1 MEGENGASLYYTM
14 NESERKPREN
24 VVEEEEE
31 EEKKGEKKEEEEE
44 KKEGEDEEK
53 EEEEMRDEN
62 RSTLYYTMNESESK
76 QNEKK
81 EKMKRKEEK
90 EVEDTST
97 NIIIYMGREGEEE
110 GEEDNDDDEGE
121 GSDSQQIPL
130 MTAKRRKSERERER
144 ESEGSDSQHIPLM
157 TAKRKERERERE
169 SEREGSDSQQIPLM
183 TANRRERESEREGS
197 DSQHIPL
204 MTAKRKESE
213 SERERESTQVALDGG
228 WAWIIAL
235 ASFTVMFVGAIPG
248 VSFGIIFSRFLLDL
262 GTSSTLTAWIFSL
275 GLSLSG
281 ILNFLAGPLVDEFGW
296 RAVCF
301 VSTLVLGL
309 GYIISAFAT
318 SAWLLLFSFSVVV
331 GCMIEIPMTTV
342 SLIIP
347 LYFARWR
354 NLACSFVMSGAS
366 MSQIVMPLVI
376 TGLQEEYGFR
386 GATLIIGAIAFN
398 GCVAAMV
405 LHPPQW
411 HQSRESSSSIVTT
424 KESSSFVTKES
435 SSLATKE
442 SSSLAT
448 KESSSIATKE
458 SSSLAT
464 KESSS
469 LATKESSFTTK
480 ELSSLATKESSS
492 LATKES
498 SLPTTKESSSIVTTR
513 HHSTTN
519 NNKPPL
525 TTTTT
530 TNKLSNNIINN
541 KPPPLSLTTNKSP
554 PSTTTNNHNNK
565 PNSSSSSLT
574 RLLTTTTQQM
584 RYMRSHS
591 IVLTGLALGNMYVV
605 LYNFFTLVPF
615 AMKQAGFTQ
624 LEASY
629 CMGVS
634 GLCNLVCRILTG
646 ILSWFP
652 NVRIS
657 LVFSFGSFIAS
668 VGIIGFSVVESLVW
682 RAITLSMCGAGYGL
696 ASSTFYLVIIELVGL
711 SLMSPTLCIAGFIM
725 GLQYIVMGPVA
736 GLIRD
741 WSESYTVSLFFCAG
755 CLLVSS
761 ILVFILPNILAH
773 ERRTKPTT
781 TTTTTTTIAA

>member
-31 EEKKGEKKEEEEE
+31 EKKGGKEEKKEEEE
-44 KKEGEDEEK
+44 KGEDEEK

-81 EKMKRKEEK
+81 EKMKEEEEKEEK

-121 GSDSQQIPL
+121 G
-130 MTAKRRKSERERER
+130 T
-144 ESEGSDSQHIPLM
+144 
-157 TAKRKERERERE
+157 KRKE
-169 SEREGSDSQQIPLM
+169 S
-183 TANRRERESEREGS
+183 
-197 DSQHIPL
+197 
-204 MTAKRKESE
+204 ESE
-213 SERERESTQVALDGG
+213 SERERESPQVALDGG

-342 SLIIP
+342 SLILP

-424 KESSSFVTKES
+424 KELSSLATKDSSSFVTKESSSLATKESSFTTKES

-448 KESSSIATKE
+448 KESSSI
-458 SSSLAT
+458 
-464 KESSS
+464 
-469 LATKESSFTTK
+469 
-480 ELSSLATKESSS
+480 ATKESSS

-554 PSTTTNNHNNK
+554 PSTTTNNPNNK

-711 SLMSPTLCIAGFIM
+711 SLMSPTLCIAGLIM

-781 TTTTTTTIAA
+781 TTTTTTTTTIAA